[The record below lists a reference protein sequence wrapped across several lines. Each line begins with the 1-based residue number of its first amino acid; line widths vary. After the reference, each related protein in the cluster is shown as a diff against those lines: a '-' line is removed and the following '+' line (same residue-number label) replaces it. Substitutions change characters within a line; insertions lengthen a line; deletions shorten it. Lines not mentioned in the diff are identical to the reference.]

1 MKLSGAVVVITGASR
16 GLGKCLANELKAQ
29 GAKVV
34 VGDLE
39 SEDLRTTLAE
49 LEAPG
54 LHCDVT
60 ERAHVEALAQ
70 EAIKHYGRIDIW
82 INNAGIWMPYGPVE
96 ELDFKR
102 ARALM
107 EVNYFGLAHGTVE
120 ALKHMRKKGQGVIV
134 NMISV
139 RGLEGKGLAAG
150 YSASKFAAEGFTQA
164 VRAEVAGSG
173 VSVIG
178 IYPYRMKTGLFGE
191 NKHADYDSSME
202 PEEVATIIIENLKE
216 ADPAEHVEIW
226 GQDDIRAKHI
236 HPTPIDQKEK

>member
-1 MKLSGAVVVITGASR
+1 MQLTGAVCVITGGSR
-16 GLGKCLANELKAQ
+16 GLGKCLASELKKR

-39 SEDLRTTLAE
+39 SDDMRSTLKE
-49 LEAPG
+49 LETPG

-60 ERAHVEALAQ
+60 EQAHVEALAQ
-70 EAIKHYGRIDIW
+70 EAIKHYDRIDLW

-120 ALKHMRKKGQGVIV
+120 ALKVMRAQGSGIVV

-164 VRAEVAGSG
+164 VRFETAGSG
-173 VSVIG
+173 VSIVG
-178 IYPYRMKTGLFGE
+178 VYPYRMKTGLFGE

-202 PEEVATIIIENLKE
+202 PQEVAEIIIENLAQE
-216 ADPAEHVEIW
+216 DPAEHVEIW
-226 GQDDIRAKHI
+226 GSDDIRAKHI
-236 HPTPIDQKEK
+236 HPEPIDHKEK

>member
-1 MKLSGAVVVITGASR
+1 M
-16 GLGKCLANELKAQ
+16 GKCLATELKSR

-39 SEDLRTTLAE
+39 SDDLQATLTE

-54 LHCDVT
+54 FHCDVT
-60 ERAHVEALAQ
+60 EQEHVEALAQ
-70 EAIKHYGRIDIW
+70 EAIKHYGRIDVW

-120 ALKHMRKKGQGVIV
+120 ALKRMRPQGSGAII

-164 VRAEVAGSG
+164 VRAEAAGSG
-173 VSVIG
+173 VSIIG

-191 NKHADYDSSME
+191 NKHVDYESSME
-202 PEEVATIIIENLKE
+202 PQDVATIIIKNLEE
-216 ADPAEHVEIW
+216 ADPAEHMEIW
-226 GQDDIRAKHI
+226 GQGDIRAKHI
-236 HPTPIDQKEK
+236 HSTPIDQKEK